1 MIDLDIKYLN
11 LIKDIVKKNID
22 CEIRVFGSRVKSMN
36 AKFSDLDIA
45 LVSDSVI
52 DEKILYKIR
61 EEISLSDIPIIVD
74 IIDWNTTQEFFQ
86 KIILENYE
94 VL

>member
-11 LIKDIVKKNID
+11 LIKDIIKRNID

-61 EEISLSDIPIIVD
+61 EEISLSDIPIMVD

>member
-11 LIKDIVKKNID
+11 LIKDIVKRNIN

>member
-1 MIDLDIKYLN
+1 MIDLDIKYLD
-11 LIKDIVKKNID
+11 LIRDIVKKNIN
-22 CEIRVFGSRVKSMN
+22 CEIRVFGSRVKNMN